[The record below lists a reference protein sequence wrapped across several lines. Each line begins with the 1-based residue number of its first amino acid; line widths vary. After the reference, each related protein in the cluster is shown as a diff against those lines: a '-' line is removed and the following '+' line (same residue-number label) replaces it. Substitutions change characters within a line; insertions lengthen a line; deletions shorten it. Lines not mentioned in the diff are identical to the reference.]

1 MLNVCVDFST
11 QGDLRVVDK
20 APQITLAP
28 NQSAN
33 IKSAIKLVSSEVG
46 LIFASIN
53 YENAAGISQIY
64 MITNEIQID
73 ITDYIYP
80 EESNIDEFRQLWS
93 KYEWENKVIV
103 NTQYD
108 NPVEFI
114 KMIAKELKMYI
125 VSDLDEYQDSAFV
138 SANLYAKTKLGTE
151 FSFGFLVLLIF

>member
-1 MLNVCVDFST
+1 
-11 QGDLRVVDK
+11 
-20 APQITLAP
+20 
-28 NQSAN
+28 
-33 IKSAIKLVSSEVG
+33 
-46 LIFASIN
+46 
-53 YENAAGISQIY
+53 

-103 NTQYD
+103 NTHHE
-108 NPVEFI
+108 NPIEFI

-138 SANLYAKTKLGTE
+138 SANLYAKTKLGKKK
-151 FSFGFLVLLIF
+151 FHFLWVALLILC